1 MVIEESGVSLS
12 GSNGFTFSKKER
24 LCSRT
29 LIDKLFHQGHRI
41 MSFPF
46 SISWM
51 AIPMSEDAPFEAQAQ
66 VLINTSK
73 RKFHHAVD
81 RNRVKRLTRECYRL
95 RKPQLYAF
103 LAEKQLQLVFSINYI
118 HNEIWS
124 YQQLQHKLD
133 KALDTLV
140 KDISKSIDT
149 QA

>member
-1 MVIEESGVSLS
+1 MNIEESESVLS
-12 GSNGFTFSKKER
+12 SFNGFTFSKKER

-29 LIDKLFHQGHRI
+29 LIDNLFQQGHRI

-51 AIPMSEDAPFEAQAQ
+51 AIPMEEKAPFEAQAQ

-103 LAEKQLQLVFSINYI
+103 LQENGLRLIFSINYI
-118 HNEIWS
+118 HNEIWT
-124 YQQLQHKLD
+124 YQQLQSKLN
-133 KALDTLV
+133 KAMDALEKEIL
-140 KDISKSIDT
+140 KSF
-149 QA
+149 ARP